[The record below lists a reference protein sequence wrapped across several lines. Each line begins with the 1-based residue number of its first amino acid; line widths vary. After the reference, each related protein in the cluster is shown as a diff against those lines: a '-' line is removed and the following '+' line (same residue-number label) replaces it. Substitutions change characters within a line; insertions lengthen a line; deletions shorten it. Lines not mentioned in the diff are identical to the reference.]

1 MRQPVVAKVL
11 VMTVINKEV
20 KVASLV
26 QLRDAIALSGSAD
39 ASQLSHQLAMPLPL
53 VEAMLE
59 KLTAMGK
66 IERIEQDNSGC
77 LTGSCKSC
85 PEGKNQCST
94 VIYQLKNHR

>member
-1 MRQPVVAKVL
+1 
-11 VMTVINKEV
+11 
-20 KVASLV
+20 
-26 QLRDAIALSGSAD
+26 
-39 ASQLSHQLAMPLPL
+39 
-53 VEAMLE
+53 
-59 KLTAMGK
+59 LTAMGK

>member
-1 MRQPVVAKVL
+1 M
-11 VMTVINKEV
+11 
-20 KVASLV
+20 ASLL

-39 ASQLSHQLAMPLPL
+39 ATQLSHQLAMPLPL

-59 KLTAMGK
+59 RLAAMGK

-85 PEGKNQCST
+85 PEGQNHCST
-94 VIYQLKNHR
+94 VVYQLK